1 MRRSSARGVRR
12 GLRRGRQERSCS
24 PDSPSAT
31 NRRHQRWAVW
41 RATPISAATWATGR
55 PEGDAVDEQAASRR
69 GELRV
74 TVQHGPPRN
83 WCAVGRHTFSGRST
97 SITCRCHQSLCSVQL
112 ASLGRDEGPADD
124 RRNGALPHAEEEIAV
139 RAIEQ
144 GAGEGAHRGR
154 SPPAA
159 VPRERRA
166 RGSRSRRPARPLRAH
181 PPRGRLSPGANRDR
195 GSGASQ
201 GVESHA
207 QVHEARSE

>member
-1 MRRSSARGVRR
+1 MRTLAAPGSERILPRARPHRAAPCVLDPATCADDGARGMRPAAGVAPGSTRPMVCR
-12 GLRRGRQERSCS
+12 EPGTS
-24 PDSPSAT
+24 PNAPAI
-31 NRRHQRWAVW
+31 A
-41 RATPISAATWATGR
+41 GR
-55 PEGDAVDEQAASRR
+55 PSRR
-69 GELRV
+69 PIVVGWWAESYRSVIDGRLTNPRA
-74 TVQHGPPRN
+74 VQQRPAP
-83 WCAVGRHTFSGRST
+83 GR
-97 SITCRCHQSLCSVQL
+97 L

-144 GAGEGAHRGR
+144 GAGEGRPPRR